1 MSPRIGRPRTGD
13 EPLRQRQVRMDDAT
27 WRRVE
32 QAAEEDGITNSAV
45 VRQAVVEHLDR
56 RDAERGK

>member
-1 MSPRIGRPRTGD
+1 
-13 EPLRQRQVRMDDAT
+13 MDDAT